1 MLVMMMRFWCIYFS
15 KVYDSVRS
23 IGGIFQTK
31 CLVKII
37 NSLVFIAI
45 VIFLMF
51 LAFFHLVELARSG
64 YILIALVSIGL
75 TSAFFAFLGFKFME
89 AMWESE

>member
-1 MLVMMMRFWCIYFS
+1 MMKFWGLYFS

-31 CLVKII
+31 RLVKII
-37 NSLVFIAI
+37 NSLVFIAT

-51 LAFFHLVELARSG
+51 LAFFHLVELSRSG
-64 YILIALVSIGL
+64 YILIALVLIGL
-75 TSAFFAFLGFKFME
+75 TSALFAFLGFKFME
-89 AMWESE
+89 SIYESE